1 MLQRIALIVSPV
13 CVACKSLPLSSS
25 AATQPAITQPDLR
38 GRLAIFSDDSM
49 LGRDAL
55 NAGHDRAV
63 RYLTAEVEKMGLEPA
78 GRTAATARH
87 STLVNDDSIPRHG
100 SWWVIA
106 FFAPSW
112 ISKSFY
118 SDAAIRDPL

>member
-1 MLQRIALIVSPV
+1 MLQRLAVIVSAV

-63 RYLTAEVEKMGLEPA
+63 RYLTAEVEKIGFETA
-78 GRTAATARH
+78 GE
-87 STLVNDDSIPRHG
+87 SG
-100 SWWVIA
+100 SYRQT
-106 FFAPSW
+106 FN
-112 ISKSFY
+112 ISERRLNSASRLKVSE
-118 SDAAIRDPL
+118 